1 MPFRVKDITLSKK
14 GFLDIEWA
22 SNHMPVLNLIR
33 KEFESSKPLEGVRI
47 GACLHITKETAVLL
61 LSLKSAGAEVY
72 ACPSNP
78 LSTQDHV
85 AAALAESGINIF
97 AWRNQS
103 NEEYYWCIEQVLS
116 SKPMITVDDGADL
129 TVEAHKKGI
138 LAKGGTEETTTGV
151 IRLKS
156 MELAGELKYP
166 IISVNDANTKY
177 LFDNRYGTGQST
189 IDGIMRA
196 TSVLLAGK
204 NFVVV
209 GYGWVGRGIALRARG
224 MGANVIVVEVDPIRA
239 LEAVMDGYQ
248 VMNLEQASKLGDIF
262 VTATGDYH
270 VIRKEHMLL
279 MKNDA
284 ILANAGHF
292 NVEISL
298 DDLEEISSSKELVRD
313 YVTRYNLVN
322 GKRIYL
328 LAEGRL
334 VNLACAEG
342 HPSEVMDMSFSL
354 QALSVEYL
362 YKNSSKLQPKVL
374 KVPLEIDK
382 RIAILKLE
390 SMGIKIEKLTPE
402 QEKYLKSWQYGTI

>member
-1 MPFRVKDITLSKK
+1 MPFKVKDINLSKK

-22 SNHMPVLNLIR
+22 STHMPVLSLI
-33 KEFESSKPLEGVRI
+33 KEDFESRRPLEGVRV

-61 LSLKSAGAEVY
+61 LAIKTAGAEVY

-97 AWRNQS
+97 AWRNQT
-103 NEEYYWCIEQVLS
+103 NDEYYWCINQVLS
-116 SKPMITVDDGADL
+116 SNPMITMDDGADL
-129 TVEAHKKGI
+129 TVQAHKKGI
-138 LAKGGTEETTTGV
+138 ITLGGTEETTTGV

-156 MELAGELKYP
+156 MESVGELKYP

-209 GYGWVGRGIALRARG
+209 GYGWVGRGIALRAKG
-224 MGANVIVVEVDPIRA
+224 MGANVIVVETDPIRA

-262 VTATGDYH
+262 VTATGNYH

-298 DDLEEISSSKELVRD
+298 DDLEEITVSKVNVRD
-313 YVTRYNLVN
+313 YVTKHNLVN
-322 GKRIYL
+322 GKRIYI

-362 YKNSSKLQPKVL
+362 YQNSSKLQPKVL
-374 KVPLEIDK
+374 RVPLEIDK
-382 RIAILKLE
+382 KVANLKLE

-402 QEKYLKSWQYGTI
+402 QEKYLKSWEYGT

>member
-1 MPFRVKDITLSKK
+1 
-14 GFLDIEWA
+14 
-22 SNHMPVLNLIR
+22 
-33 KEFESSKPLEGVRI
+33 
-47 GACLHITKETAVLL
+47 
-61 LSLKSAGAEVY
+61 
-72 ACPSNP
+72 
-78 LSTQDHV
+78 
-85 AAALAESGINIF
+85 
-97 AWRNQS
+97 
-103 NEEYYWCIEQVLS
+103 
-116 SKPMITVDDGADL
+116 MITMDDGADL
-129 TVEAHKKGI
+129 TVQAHKKGI
-138 LAKGGTEETTTGV
+138 ITLGGTEETTTGV

-156 MELAGELKYP
+156 MESVGELKYP

-209 GYGWVGRGIALRARG
+209 GYGWVGRGIALRAKG
-224 MGANVIVVEVDPIRA
+224 MGANVIVVETDPIRA

-262 VTATGDYH
+262 VTATGNYH

-298 DDLEEISSSKELVRD
+298 DDLEEITVSKVNVRD
-313 YVTRYNLVN
+313 YVTKHNLVN
-322 GKRIYL
+322 GKRIYI

-362 YKNSSKLQPKVL
+362 YQNSSKLQPKVL
-374 KVPLEIDK
+374 RVPLEIDK
-382 RIAILKLE
+382 KVANLKLE

-402 QEKYLKSWQYGTI
+402 QEKYLKSWEYGT

>member
-1 MPFRVKDITLSKK
+1 M
-14 GFLDIEWA
+14 
-22 SNHMPVLNLIR
+22 
-33 KEFESSKPLEGVRI
+33 ESV
-47 GACLHITKETAVLL
+47 
-61 LSLKSAGAEVY
+61 
-72 ACPSNP
+72 
-78 LSTQDHV
+78 
-85 AAALAESGINIF
+85 
-97 AWRNQS
+97 
-103 NEEYYWCIEQVLS
+103 
-116 SKPMITVDDGADL
+116 
-129 TVEAHKKGI
+129 
-138 LAKGGTEETTTGV
+138 
-151 IRLKS
+151 
-156 MELAGELKYP
+156 GELKYP

-209 GYGWVGRGIALRARG
+209 GYGWVGRGIALRAKG
-224 MGANVIVVEVDPIRA
+224 MGANVIVVETDPIRA

-262 VTATGDYH
+262 VTATGNYH

-298 DDLEEISSSKELVRD
+298 DDLEEITVSKVNVRD
-313 YVTRYNLVN
+313 YVTKHNLVN
-322 GKRIYL
+322 GKRIYI

-362 YKNSSKLQPKVL
+362 YQNSSKLQPKVL
-374 KVPLEIDK
+374 RVPLEIDK
-382 RIAILKLE
+382 KVANLKLE

-402 QEKYLKSWQYGTI
+402 QEKYLKSWEYGT